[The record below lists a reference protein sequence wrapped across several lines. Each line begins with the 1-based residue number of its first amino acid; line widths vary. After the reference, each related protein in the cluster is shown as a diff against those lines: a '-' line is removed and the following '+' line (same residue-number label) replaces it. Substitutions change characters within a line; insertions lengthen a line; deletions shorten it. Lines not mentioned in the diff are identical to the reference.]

1 MAPGIITTA
10 DISGSLDAKN
20 IVMGVLT
27 KGIEL
32 SNLESLCPKV
42 KVPELT
48 ATIPVS
54 TPAAVTEDVEEL
66 EFTEISGAEFEYVSF
81 NLKKDRVKLAA
92 SDESKHR
99 SKVGDPM
106 SIQINTSGVRL
117 AATLDKKIVTA
128 MQISPQTTAAALP
141 WDTVT
146 NNPLMDLQIAVN
158 KIAPYKADFV
168 IMHPDVYAAYVSNDF
183 VEGLSSGA
191 PGTLKG
197 SMQKIP
203 GVELDIFTN
212 SNVTEHSVLVGAST
226 GMPAVIGNGPVEVRK
241 GDSMA
246 LGAMT
251 YQMDVFRQVVAPIVK
266 TSDNLNMSVAAITA
280 LIT

>member
-1 MAPGIITTA
+1 MAPGIITTT

-32 SNLESLCPKV
+32 SNLEVLCPKV
-42 KVPELT
+42 KVPELN

-81 NLKKDRVKLAA
+81 ALKKDRVKLAA

-99 SKVGDPM
+99 SKVGDPL
-106 SIQINTSGVRL
+106 SIQIESSGVRL

-128 MQISPQTTAAALP
+128 METSPQTTAASLK
-141 WDTVT
+141 WDTIA
-146 NNPLMDLQIAVN
+146 NNPLVDLQVAVN
-158 KIAPYKADFV
+158 KILPYKADFV
-168 IMHPDVYAAYVSNDF
+168 IMPPLVHNDYVGNDF
-183 VEGLSSGA
+183 VKDIGAGA
-191 PGTLKG
+191 PATMKG
-197 SMQKIP
+197 SIQKIP
-203 GVELDIFTN
+203 GVELDVFVN
-212 SNVTEHSVLVGAST
+212 SNVTAKSVLVGSST

-251 YQMDVFRQVVAPIVK
+251 YQMDVFRQVVAPVMK
-266 TSDNLNMSVAAITA
+266 TSGSLNMSVAAITA
-280 LIT
+280 VIT